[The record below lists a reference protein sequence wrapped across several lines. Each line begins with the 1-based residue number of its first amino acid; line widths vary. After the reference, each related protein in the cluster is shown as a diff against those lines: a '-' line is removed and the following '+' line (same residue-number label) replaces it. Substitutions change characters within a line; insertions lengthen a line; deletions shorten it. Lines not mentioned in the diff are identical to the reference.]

1 MSRHTAGGNLK
12 SKRSDSAFFVVSTA
26 AILVFVFAGFA
37 RTFYLHRLF
46 GLPAPSAFMSFHGL
60 LMSGWILLLF
70 IQTGLV
76 ARRRVLWHR
85 RLGIA
90 GACYAA
96 AIVVVGCAATLI
108 AATREVRANSANV
121 ASQFN
126 VLALEL
132 TQMLLFASLVGA
144 GVWLR
149 RRYEWHKRL
158 MLLATLCILPNV
170 IVRISLLSTNDFF
183 QRNINLL
190 SVWALLVLAVVAL
203 DSYRRRRVHP
213 AFGLVAPLTVSCLYA
228 AYFVGLSTPWIRFAG
243 WLVS

>member
-1 MSRHTAGGNLK
+1 ME
-12 SKRSDSAFFVVSTA
+12 SKRSGSAFFVVSTA

-37 RTFYLHRLF
+37 RTFYLHQLF
-46 GLPAPSAFMSFHGL
+46 GVPAPTSFMSFHGV

-76 ARRRVLWHR
+76 AKRRVLWHR
-85 RLGIA
+85 SLGIF

-96 AIVVVGCAATLI
+96 VIVVVGCSATLM
-108 AATREVRANSANV
+108 AATREVRANSAHV
-121 ASQFN
+121 GSQFN

-132 TQMLLFASLVGA
+132 AQMALFAILVGA

-149 RRYEWHKRL
+149 QRYEWHKRL

-170 IVRISLLSTNDFF
+170 IARIAILSTNDFF

-190 SVWALLVLAVVAL
+190 SLWALLVLTIVAL

-213 AFGLVAPLTVSCLYA
+213 AFGLVAPLTVISLYG